1 MKKFLVA
8 LLTISML
15 ICGTQ
20 FVAADEATE
29 SKDFKVGITCKDLTI
44 QAYAAI
50 TGYMEQY
57 FKEAGIECTLLSA
70 DSDPATMV
78 NHVENFVTANMD
90 VIIIIEP
97 IDSNSLTAPIQEA
110 NAAGVK
116 VLSYAFESEGAYT
129 NLICDNYKVGY
140 ETARQLVDWAKAE
153 RPDKVVQIGLLT
165 LDISNAEAKKRR
177 DGAVDALEELY
188 SGQYEIVSEQKAQM
202 TEEGANLSQNI
213 MQANPELDAFICNSG
228 SAAIGA
234 NESIKAEGALDQ
246 IRIFTC
252 DSTPDILKCVYNAD
266 KNAIKSCVC
275 VGADTFMAQKMF
287 DLCVMMRDGEE
298 CEKLYMADVESIDQ
312 SNVEEFAAHEG
323 YELT

>member
-1 MKKFLVA
+1 MKKLLLALLVA
-8 LLTISML
+8 SILV
-15 ICGTQ
+15 CGSQ
-20 FVAADEATE
+20 AIVSADAET
-29 SKDFKVGITCKDLTI
+29 SDFKVGITCKDLTV

-50 TGYMEQY
+50 TGFMEQY

-78 NHVENFVTANMD
+78 NHVENFTTAKMD
-90 VIIIIEP
+90 VIVIIEP
-97 IDSNSLTAPIQEA
+97 IDQNSLTAPIQEA
-110 NAAGVK
+110 NDAGIK

-140 ETARQLVDWAKAE
+140 ETARQLIDWAKEE

-165 LDISNAEAKKRR
+165 LDISNPEAKKRR

-188 SGQYEIVSEQKAQM
+188 AGKYEIVSEQKAQM

-234 NESIKAEGALDQ
+234 NETIKAEGVLDQ

-252 DSTPDILKCVYNAD
+252 DSTPDLLKCVYNAD

-275 VGADTFMAQKMF
+275 VGADTFMARKMF
-287 DLCVMMRDGEE
+287 DLCIMMRDGEE

-312 SNVEEFAAHEG
+312 SNVEEFAAQEG
-323 YELT
+323 YELS